1 MRSTL
6 VCTVLAQLIVGSI
19 AAAEPAGQPPEGG
32 TPTARLHYYYP
43 VPTSNPAQTIETDV
57 CVYGATPGGVMAA
70 IAARRMGKSAALV
83 EFGRYVGGMTSSG
96 LSKTD
101 GGKSAAGISREFYK
115 VVGPRDFPPAAAEAQ
130 FLKMLEADGVR
141 LFREHRL
148 KRVEKGGDRITLVEM
163 ENGNRFRAKMFID
176 ATYEG
181 DLLAMAGVSYTVG
194 REANAKYGE
203 TIDGVAPWSKAHNF
217 RFPVDPFRTPGDPAS
232 GLLEGITCAAD
243 GRSPRIGPK
252 TPSPRPSPV
261 NGEGEAEG
269 TVPGCPGIVGQADR
283 RVQAYNFRMYLSKR
297 SDRIPFPK
305 PASYD
310 PDRYTLLARYLAA
323 GATFADFIQLQEG
336 DSNNQGGFS
345 TDNIGGSDRW
355 PEADYATREAIY
367 QDHVTYQQGLMWFL
381 THDERVPAA
390 IRQTVGTY
398 GLSPT
403 DFQETGGWPHQLYV
417 REGRRMVSDYVMTE
431 VNCRG
436 KIVAEDSIGLAEYNM
451 DSHHCQ
457 RCAIVDPDAK
467 TGEPRMIVRNEGDVQ
482 VHVPGPYPVAYRAI
496 VPKRS
501 ECANLLVPV
510 CLSASHI
517 AYGSIRMEPVFMV
530 LGQSAGTAAAMAI
543 DAEVPVQQVDYAK
556 LRTRLLA
563 DHQMLDSP
571 NKNK

>member
-1 MRSTL
+1 MRST
-6 VCTVLAQLIVGSI
+6 IVFAAI
-19 AAAEPAGQPPEGG
+19 AALFTGAVGAAEQTAGP
-32 TPTARLHYYYP
+32 HYYYP
-43 VPTSNPAQTIETDV
+43 VPDAIPPQTVETDV
-57 CVYGATPGGVMAA
+57 CVYGATPGGIMAA

-83 EFGRYVGGMTSSG
+83 EFGRHVGGMTSSG

-101 GGKSAAGISREFYK
+101 GGQHAAGISREFYK
-115 VVGPRDFPPAAAEAQ
+115 VVGPRDFPPAAAESQ

-148 KRVEKGGDRITLVEM
+148 KRIEKSGDRITLVET

-194 REANAKYGE
+194 REANTTYSE
-203 TIDGVAPWSKAHNF
+203 SLNGVARWSKAHNF
-217 RFPVDPFRTPGDPAS
+217 RFPVDPFRTPGEPAS
-232 GLLEGITCAAD
+232 GLLAGIFAKGPGQIGAAD
-243 GRSPRIGPK
+243 RH
-252 TPSPRPSPV
+252 
-261 NGEGEAEG
+261 
-269 TVPGCPGIVGQADR
+269 
-283 RVQAYNFRMYLSKR
+283 VQAYNFRMYLSKR
-297 SDRIPFPK
+297 ADRIPFPK
-305 PASYD
+305 PADYD
-310 PDRYTLLARYLAA
+310 PDRYTLLARYIAA
-323 GATFADFIQLQEG
+323 GATIPDFMQLQEG

-345 TDNIGGSDRW
+345 TDNIGASDRW
-355 PEADYATREAIY
+355 PQADYSTREAIY

-381 THDERVPAA
+381 THDERVPVA
-390 IRQTVGTY
+390 IRQAVGAY
-398 GLSPT
+398 GLSPS
-403 DFQETGGWPHQLYV
+403 DFRETGGWPHQLYV

-431 VNCRG
+431 ANCRS
-436 KIVAEDSIGLAEYNM
+436 KVVAEDSIGLAEYNM

-467 TGEPRMIVRNEGDVQ
+467 TGQARMIVRNEGDVQ

-496 VPKRS
+496 IPKRS

-543 DAEVPVQQVDYAK
+543 DADVPVQQVDYTK
-556 LRTRLLA
+556 LRARLLA

-571 NKNK
+571 AKKP

>member
-1 MRSTL
+1 MRR
-6 VCTVLAQLIVGSI
+6 TVVFAAIVGLLTG
-19 AAAEPAGQPPEGG
+19 AVGAAEQAAGP
-32 TPTARLHYYYP
+32 RYYYP
-43 VPTSNPAQTIETDV
+43 VPLAIPSQTVETDV
-57 CVYGATPGGVMAA
+57 CVYGATPGGIMAA

-83 EFGRYVGGMTSSG
+83 EFGRHVGGMTSSG

-101 GGKSAAGISREFYK
+101 GGQHAAGISREFYK
-115 VVGPRDFPPAAAEAQ
+115 VVGPRDFPPAAAETQ

-148 KRVEKGGDRITLVEM
+148 KRVEKSGDRITLVEM

-194 REANAKYGE
+194 REANATYGE
-203 TIDGVAPWSKAHNF
+203 TLNGVIPWSKAHNF
-217 RFPVDPFRTPGDPAS
+217 RFPVDPFRTPGEPAS
-232 GLLEGITCAAD
+232 GLLDGISCGPAIQSGTAFPSRPARVTASEGRPTGETAQEGGSTCPGAIGAAD
-243 GRSPRIGPK
+243 RH
-252 TPSPRPSPV
+252 
-261 NGEGEAEG
+261 
-269 TVPGCPGIVGQADR
+269 
-283 RVQAYNFRMYLSKR
+283 VQAYNFRMYLSKR

-305 PASYD
+305 PAGYE
-310 PDRYTLLARYLAA
+310 PGRYALLARYIAA
-323 GATFADFIQLQEG
+323 GATIPDFMQLQEG

-355 PEADYATREAIY
+355 PEADYATREAIF

-381 THDERVPAA
+381 THDEQVPKA
-390 IRQTVGTY
+390 IRDAVGAY

-403 DFQETGGWPHQLYV
+403 DFRETGGWPHQLYV

-431 VNCRG
+431 ANCRG
-436 KIVAEDSIGLAEYNM
+436 KILAEDSIGLAEYNM

-467 TGEPRMIVRNEGDVQ
+467 TSQARMIVRNEGDVQ
-482 VHVPGPYPVAYRAI
+482 VRVPGPYPVAYRAI

-530 LGQSAGTAAAMAI
+530 LGQSAGTAAALAI
-543 DAEVPVQQVDYAK
+543 EADVPVQQVDYAK
-556 LRTRLLA
+556 LRARLLA
-563 DHQMLDSP
+563 DHQLLDAP
-571 NKNK
+571 TKK